1 MTEHRKAKSRALK
14 IREYAE
20 KNPDMTQMVIA
31 KVFHVR
37 QQVVSRALR
46 GKVE

>member
-1 MTEHRKAKSRALK
+1 MTEHKKAKSRAIK

-20 KNPDMTQMVIA
+20 KHPDMTQVVIA
-31 KVFHVR
+31 RVFHVR

-46 GKVE
+46 GKAE